1 MSRRWI
7 GGRIAIVIGALL
19 LFGLAFTVPT
29 SSRAAVPVP
38 QATTASPGGSESAKA
53 SVSPSPTPSDPDDE
67 PTDEPADDGTDPT
80 PDQGGTWLAIGG
92 AAALSLLAG
101 LVVALRKR

>member
-7 GGRIAIVIGALL
+7 GGRIAVVIGILM
-19 LFGLAFTVPT
+19 LFGFAFTLPT
-29 SSRAAVPVP
+29 ASLAAVPVP
-38 QATTASPGGSESAKA
+38 QATTASPGASESPKA
-53 SVSPSPTPSDPDDE
+53 SASPSPTQSDPDAE
-67 PTDEPADDGTDPT
+67 PPDEPADDGTAPT
-80 PDQGGTWLAIGG
+80 PAQSGTWLASGG

>member
-1 MSRRWI
+1 MSRRWM
-7 GGRIAIVIGALL
+7 GGRIAIVIGVLL

-29 SSRAAVPVP
+29 ASQAALPFP
-38 QATTASPGGSESAKA
+38 QATTASPGGSASAKA

-80 PDQGGTWLAIGG
+80 PDQSGTWLAIGG